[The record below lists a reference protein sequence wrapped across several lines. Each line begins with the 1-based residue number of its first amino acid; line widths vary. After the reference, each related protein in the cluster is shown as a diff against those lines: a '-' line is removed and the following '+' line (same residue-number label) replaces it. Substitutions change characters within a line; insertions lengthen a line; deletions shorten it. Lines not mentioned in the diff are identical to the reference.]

1 MSVKLQPT
9 ELQSCK
15 SEITADFIVL
25 DFDLF
30 DISVLFSVLHD
41 IHSCRVVDTSK
52 KWQPFS
58 EKESLVKLDRPF
70 YRM

>member
-30 DISVLFSVLHD
+30 DISVLFSVLQRYTLLQGGRYVQKMAA
-41 IHSCRVVDTSK
+41 I
-52 KWQPFS
+52 F
-58 EKESLVKLDRPF
+58 
-70 YRM
+70 